1 MYNLVWQ
8 SVMGRPGKCWILLV
22 MKNQMLRPTAPAARR
37 LSLGKTRRILIV
49 ADLSPCLSRGTYLP
63 AMTYRTMLTVFAPAA
78 DPHQVGF
85 FGAALGSD
93 IQHIAVICF
102 TRVVRRGVRANGPS
116 L

>member
-1 MYNLVWQ
+1 
-8 SVMGRPGKCWILLV
+8 
-22 MKNQMLRPTAPAARR
+22 
-37 LSLGKTRRILIV
+37 
-49 ADLSPCLSRGTYLP
+49 
-63 AMTYRTMLTVFAPAA
+63 MTYRTMLTVFAPAA